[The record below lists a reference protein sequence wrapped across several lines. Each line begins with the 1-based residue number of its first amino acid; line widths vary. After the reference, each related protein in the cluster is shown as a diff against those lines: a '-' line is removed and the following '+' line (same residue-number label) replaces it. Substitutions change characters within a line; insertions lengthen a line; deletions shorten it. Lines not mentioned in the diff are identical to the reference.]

1 MLIIIKDEL
10 IEPYEIHVSKPSGY
24 TLCEVDQNGKI
35 SEVVD
40 KYATVAEALRDC
52 AQIKTDRANDK
63 LTIKEYIKAL
73 REIQNLADEVQQLQP
88 KAIWQ

>member
-1 MLIIIKDEL
+1 MIIKDEL
-10 IEPYEIHVSKPSGY
+10 IEPYEIHVDKPAGY
-24 TLCEVDQNGKI
+24 VLCEVDKNGKVI
-35 SEVVD
+35 TELID
-40 KYATVAEALRDC
+40 KYATVAEALRAC
-52 AQIKTDRANDK
+52 AQIKTDRAKDK